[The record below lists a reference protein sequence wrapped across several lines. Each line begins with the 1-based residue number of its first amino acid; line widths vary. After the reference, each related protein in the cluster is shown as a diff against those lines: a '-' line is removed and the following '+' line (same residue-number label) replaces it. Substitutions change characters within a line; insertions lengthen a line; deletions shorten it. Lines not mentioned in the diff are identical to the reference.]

1 MKKDLGLWFDV
12 YFLAVTAVYVL
23 WRSVVF
29 LKKIL

>member
-1 MKKDLGLWFDV
+1 MKKDPVLWFDL
-12 YFLAVTAVYVL
+12 YFLAVTAAYVL